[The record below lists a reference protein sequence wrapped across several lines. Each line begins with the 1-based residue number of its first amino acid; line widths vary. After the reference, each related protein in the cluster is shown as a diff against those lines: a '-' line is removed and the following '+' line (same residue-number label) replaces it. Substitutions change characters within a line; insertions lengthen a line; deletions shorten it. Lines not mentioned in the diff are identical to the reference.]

1 MAQPAVTRRGESD
14 PLEMHRLNWPESVDL
29 ETTALVFALNRAHEA
44 ARSHAKAVWARHG
57 LTPAE
62 FDVLATLRRSPPP
75 CELTPSK
82 LRASL
87 VITSGGLTKV
97 MRQLEARKLV
107 ARSQQRLD
115 QRVKPVKLSPS
126 GKRLVE
132 KAMAELVSVSRT
144 AIVSAMKKRDIATLT
159 RLLDML
165 AGGVGAGRHA

>member
-1 MAQPAVTRRGESD
+1 
-14 PLEMHRLNWPESVDL
+14 
-29 ETTALVFALNRAHEA
+29 
-44 ARSHAKAVWARHG
+44 VWARHG

-144 AIVSAMKKRDIATLT
+144 AIGSAMKKRDIATLT
-159 RLLDML
+159 QLLDML